1 MKKTCILLTI
11 VFCLLL
17 TGCNNEFAKK
27 EYDSVEKIAESGD
40 RYATQI
46 SILNS
51 IEGGYSFSVSK
62 FDGRRTLWTDTFKE
76 SQNVDI
82 QFAFALTKGQG
93 KIVHIDADGNV
104 TTVIECTPETSTDEY
119 VTKTVSMTKGKNR
132 LKFVGYDVEKMDLE
146 MLFSLSQ

>member
-1 MKKTCILLTI
+1 MKKTGILLTI
-11 VFCLLL
+11 VLCLLL

-27 EYDSVEKIAESGD
+27 EYDSVEKIAESAD
-40 RYATQI
+40 RYATQM

-51 IEGGYSFSVSK
+51 IEGGYSLSVSK

-76 SQNVDI
+76 SQDVDI
-82 QFAFALTKGQG
+82 QFSFVLTKGQG

-119 VTKTVSMTKGKNR
+119 VTQTVSMTKGKNR
-132 LKFVGYDVEKMDLE
+132 LKFVGYDVEKMD
-146 MLFSLSQ
+146 MKILFSLSQ